1 MTINIRSIPEA
12 AYDRVATPFKVFVPK
27 QLTPE
32 TARPIWEALEQV
44 DGVVLADPF
53 ALPNVSSVFPGV
65 LYRVAEDYEDPY
77 SLIPIARA
85 LEAVQ
90 EANPEDL
97 ADTWVELWVPE
108 SLEDE
113 AEALDIQDLTQPPT
127 P

>member
-12 AYDRVATPFKVFVPK
+12 AYDRVAAPFKVFVPK

-77 SLIPIARA
+77 DLIPIARA

-108 SLEDE
+108 SLEDA
-113 AEALDIQDLTQPPT
+113 AEALDVIDLTQ
-127 P
+127 